1 MEPDPM
7 QLQVVTTPG
16 HQLVLAHRQRGKSQI
31 AASLAFED
39 ALTYPGCLDLVVS
52 RSLRQSGELFRKIK
66 EFYNLTTPLPLVKD
80 TEHELELSNGSR
92 IVSLPGNPDTLVGYS
107 SVHRLILDEAA
118 RIPDATYYALRPM
131 LARSGGTILA
141 ISTPFGQ
148 RGWFYE
154 AWTGETSEHN
164 LDVATVERLLADL
177 DFPIEEYSAEG
188 LEASAVPADDGTRY
202 HWTKTFAP
210 VTYAPRL
217 PKAYIASE
225 RLNVPDLWFRQEW
238 LCEFVALGSV
248 VFRYEDLQAM
258 LSDDVLPL
266 YGDTDEL
273 VVGTHVLRDD
283 LVPLALNGSRH

>member
-1 MEPDPM
+1 M

-16 HQLVLAHRQRGKSQI
+16 HQLVMAHRQRGKSQI

-39 ALTYPGCLDLVVS
+39 ALRYPGCLDLVVS

-66 EFYNLTTPLPLVKD
+66 EFYVLTTPLPLVKD

-92 IVSLPGNPDTLVGYS
+92 IISLPGNPDTLVGYS

-131 LARSGGTILA
+131 LARSKGTILA
-141 ISTPFGQ
+141 ISTPFGR

-154 AWTGETSEHN
+154 AWEGQAAEHN

-177 DFPIEEYSAEG
+177 DFPIGEYSDPG
-188 LEASAVPADDGTRY
+188 LEAPAGPDDMQAYQWTR
-202 HWTKTFAP
+202 TFAP
-210 VTYAPRL
+210 VTYCPRL
-217 PKAYIASE
+217 SRAYIANE

-238 LCEFVALGSV
+238 LCEFVELGNV
-248 VFRYEDLQAM
+248 VFRYDDLM
-258 LSDDVLPL
+258 SMMSEELLPL
-266 YGDTDEL
+266 YGAGGAVQDDARVLQDE
-273 VVGTHVLRDD
+273 
-283 LVPLALNGSRH
+283 LVPLALNGH